1 MPAVF
6 LMHDALFWRPPSLL
20 TGFPE
25 SEFPGFLRYYED
37 AKTSRPS
44 QHRSRLSR
52 PALPALDDLCSL
64 ASPAVPEL
72 RLDVV
77 ARFIHPGSV
86 QRPRSGSP
94 VFPSNPLRSCPVL
107 RPRRNLHAKP
117 FQRFDVALPCL
128 HEKGFRDQS
137 FRDSIARP
145 LHSLCTLR
153 AGVTTDYATLASGW
167 RLPLAGSPSQVTGF
181 IQSISLPFDTSL
193 DYGLFTAR
201 GDVIII
207 QRVGK
212 IKHAL
217 RGQG

>member
-1 MPAVF
+1 
-6 LMHDALFWRPPSLL
+6 
-20 TGFPE
+20 
-25 SEFPGFLRYYED
+25 
-37 AKTSRPS
+37 
-44 QHRSRLSR
+44 
-52 PALPALDDLCSL
+52 
-64 ASPAVPEL
+64 L

-117 FQRFDVALPCL
+117 FQRFDVALSCL

-145 LHSLCTLR
+145 LRSLCTLR

-201 GDVIII
+201 GDVTPFTPPLHPLTPFTPVRLTITAS
-207 QRVGK
+207 RK
-212 IKHAL
+212 PP
-217 RGQG
+217 